1 MNEQKKRVREL
12 VKLIRT
18 AHTMEQKAKEAKA
31 ELVKLFESG
40 ELDDM
45 RNGDTVE
52 VFTESELRN
61 TIKYAQ
67 AYDSM
72 VTDMDAVKAHY
83 AEIGQPVPSKIRHNA
98 AFVRVN

>member
-1 MNEQKKRVREL
+1 MNEQKKKIREL

-18 AHTMEQKAKEAKA
+18 AHTMEQKAKEARA
-31 ELVKLFESG
+31 ELVKMFESG
-40 ELDDM
+40 ELDGM

-67 AYDSM
+67 AYDSTI
-72 VTDMDAVKAHY
+72 TDMDAVKAHY
-83 AEIGQPVPSKIRHNA
+83 AEIGQSVPSKVKHNP